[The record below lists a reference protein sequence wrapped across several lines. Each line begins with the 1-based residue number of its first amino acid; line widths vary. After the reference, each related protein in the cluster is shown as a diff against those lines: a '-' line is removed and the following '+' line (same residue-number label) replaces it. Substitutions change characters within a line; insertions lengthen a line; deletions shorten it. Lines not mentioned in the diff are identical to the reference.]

1 MFYLTILLAVSS
13 LCAQCE
19 ASEYFVKPTVPA
31 GVICPGQP
39 CFTLNYYNNHSN
51 EYFKSNSMFKFVAG
65 IHHVDKP
72 IMFDAVNNISLESY
86 IKSYAISVQLVTNF
100 AVKKRLQSAINPH
113 VISFENVNDSNIE
126 GIAILSTLPATF
138 AVMLNNTE
146 NVHLKLIS
154 FLCRGLED
162 SGLLIQ
168 NSHSITINTINIT
181 ICSYGISL
189 TNSTYITINN
199 LITEYNDKSGIILG
213 STSHTVMTNITSI
226 HNSESGI
233 TVDKSHN
240 TMIKNADCSQNRMYG
255 IVLLNSSNTS
265 LNNVTAQFSVS
276 YGLYIGACNFTSIE
290 ASVFS
295 YNNEDGIRLDGPLYV
310 TISNITA
317 NYNYNSG
324 IYIYTA
330 RNISINSSFVSYNFN
345 GIVAYTVSYVSI
357 SNSVM
362 TNSSGHSPHR
372 LGSAISV
379 LQFNSLHISNCT
391 MTTSDNYGIM
401 ASNGDSITIEDV
413 SVKECDYSGFF
424 LSYNTN
430 NVMKNVRVID
440 SYMNIV
446 LDHSVGN
453 YISEAVVTSTE
464 GSRGLTMCSASNTFV
479 EGMRFLP
486 YSSKKTIILDIPNMI
501 TESIILTNCTNAT
514 MSIDMSVLQ
523 RGVSIYNSTQL
534 KIHNSNFSNMEPLNF
549 ASDPTSISSII
560 LLYYSSITIENCTF
574 TKNDISAIKLFSSTL
589 TLSGDTYFVNNT
601 SPSGTAFILSK
612 DSVIRFSRNSQTTF
626 INNHATDIGGVFY
639 IETNLHY
646 NVDYVTTS
654 ATVVVEETLCFFHL
668 EDNQYYHEPLLIFVN
683 NTAGYAGDLIYGG
696 QIANGWDGDQN
707 CLLAFQNIS
716 EIQSPVNELSLI
728 SSDPSRI
735 CLCNDS
741 SQLPDCLNILDS
753 QVYSIYPGQYIVISA
768 VVTGQSFGTVSG
780 SVYAQFL
787 KQSPD
792 HTLPQLEQWQYTQ
805 GVDQYKCNNLSF
817 TISTN
822 TRNISSE
829 VLVLTADNSKVSSIP
844 SRERVEQTIE
854 LWKST
859 AYNKSKTDYT
869 VFTKEIFEYPVY
881 INISILPC
889 PLGFQLTDNPPYVC
903 DCNNLLQTLPGVE
916 CSIQHELIIRSG
928 YNWVGVVDNDTIAI
942 SKYCPQGFCHI
953 GQSNTSLIDPNT
965 QCNYNRAGILCGG
978 CKPGLS
984 ITLGDSH
991 CEKCSNKYL
1000 ALLLPFALAGI
1011 ILVFF
1016 IKILDLTV
1024 SQGTINAL
1032 ILYANII
1039 HANRYFFLS
1048 RTTPLSVFIA
1058 WLNLDVGLNTC
1069 LFNGMTAYSNTW
1081 LQFLFPLYI
1090 WTLAMVIIMLAK
1102 YSDRMAKL
1110 MGNNSVPVL
1119 ATLFLLSYAK
1129 LLRAIIT
1136 ALSYRIIYTSHGIK
1150 VVWAGDGNLDYLGD
1164 KHTPLFVVASI
1175 ALLFLW
1181 LPYTLL
1187 LFLGQWLQ
1195 RCNCRSV
1202 TRLLVRLK
1210 PFLDA
1215 HYAPFKG
1222 DHRYWFGALLLLR
1235 ASILLISALSPADNV
1250 GAAVYSISVSSI
1262 LATYIGLMVYH
1273 SVSVMMFETSFFV
1286 NLGLISQTSLLTK
1299 LYGGREDIGVNVL
1312 IGIAFVQFL
1321 GLVLYKIVM
1330 ILKQRKRLRKLFHKQ
1345 TSTLSEND
1353 WENWEQAALLRE
1365 TESQDSEDDEEMLS
1379 PTVDMEPVTYGI

>member
-1 MFYLTILLAVSS
+1 MVYLTIILAVS
-13 LCAQCE
+13 LCACE

-31 GVICPGQP
+31 TETCPGQP
-39 CFTLNYYNNHSN
+39 CFTLNYYNNHSSN
-51 EYFKSNSMFKFVAG
+51 YFKSNSTFKFLAG
-65 IHHVDKP
+65 IHYVDKP
-72 IMFDAVNNISLESY
+72 IMFKAVKNISLESY
-86 IKSYAISVQLVTNF
+86 VESQAISVHLVTNF
-100 AVKKRLQSAINPH
+100 TAKKESQSTINPH
-113 VISFENVNDSNIE
+113 VINFESVDGIIVQ
-126 GIAILSTLPATF
+126 GIAILSALPKSF
-138 AVMLNNTE
+138 ALVLNNTKS
-146 NVHLKLIS
+146 VHLVQTS
-154 FLCRGLED
+154 FMCRGFEG
-162 SGLLIQ
+162 SGLSLQ
-168 NSHSITINTINIT
+168 NSYSVTIKITNIT
-181 ICSYGISL
+181 NCSNGISL
-189 TNSTYITINN
+189 TNSAYVTINN
-199 LITEYNDKSGIILG
+199 LITEQNNRSGIILS
-213 STSHTVMTNITSI
+213 STSHAVITNITSI
-226 HNSESGI
+226 HNSGSGI
-233 TVDKSHN
+233 TVDDGSHN
-240 TMIKNADCSQNRMYG
+240 TTIQNADCSHNGVYG
-255 IVLLNSSNTS
+255 ITVLYSSNTT
-265 LNNVTAQFSVS
+265 LNNVTAQFSKS
-276 YGLYIGACNFTSIE
+276 CGLYIGTCNFTSIE
-290 ASVFS
+290 ASIFS
-295 YNNEDGIRLDGPLYV
+295 YNNQDGVRLERPLYV

-317 NYNYNSG
+317 NYNYDSG
-324 IYIYTA
+324 IFMNTS
-330 RNISINSSFVSYNFN
+330 RNININSSFASYNFN
-345 GIVAYTVSYVSI
+345 GIVAYYVSNISI

-372 LGSAISV
+372 LGSGLMV
-379 LQFNSLHISNCT
+379 LQFHSLHISNCT
-391 MTTSDNYGIM
+391 MTNSDNYGIT
-401 ASNGDSITIEDV
+401 ASYGDHITIEDV
-413 SVKECDYSGFF
+413 LVKECDYSGIF

-430 NVMKNVRVID
+430 NFIKDVTVID

-446 LDHSVGN
+446 LHHSVGN

-464 GSRGLTMCSASNTFV
+464 GSRGLTMYSSSNTFI

-486 YSSKKTIILDIPNMI
+486 YSSKTPIILYIPNMI
-501 TESIILTNCTNAT
+501 TESVILTNCTNAT
-514 MSIDMSVLQ
+514 MTIHMSALQ

-534 KIHNSNFSNMEPLNF
+534 TIHDSNFSKMEPLNF
-549 ASDPTSISSII
+549 ASDPTSLSSII
-560 LLYYSSITIENCTF
+560 LLYYSSLTIENCTF
-574 TKNDISAIKLFSSTL
+574 TRNDISAIKLFSSTL
-589 TLSGDTYFVNNT
+589 TLSGSTHFVNNT

-612 DSVIRFSRNSQTTF
+612 DSVIRPSRNSQTTF
-626 INNHATDIGGVFY
+626 INNHATDTGGVFY

-646 NVDYVTTS
+646 IVDYVTTS
-654 ATVVVEETLCFFHL
+654 ATVVVEETLCFLQL
-668 EDNQYYHEPLLIFVN
+668 EEYQYEPLLIFVN
-683 NTAGYAGDLIYGG
+683 NTAGYAGDLVYGG

-707 CLLAFQNIS
+707 CLLMFQNIS
-716 EIQSPVNELSLI
+716 KIVPPVNELSLI

-741 SQLPDCLNILDS
+741 SGLPDCLNILDS
-753 QVYSIYPGQYIVISA
+753 QVYPIYPGQYIEISA
-768 VVTGQSFGTVSG
+768 VVTGQTFGTVSG

-787 KQSPD
+787 EQSPNNVF
-792 HTLPQLEQWQYTQ
+792 PQLEPWQYTQ

-817 TISTN
+817 TISSN
-822 TRNISSE
+822 KRDISSE
-829 VLVLTADNSKVSSIP
+829 VLVLTADNGKVSNIP
-844 SRERVEQTIE
+844 SRERVKQTIE

-859 AYNKSKTDYT
+859 AFNKSKIDNT

-881 INISILPC
+881 VNISVLPC

-916 CSIQHELIIRSG
+916 CSIQHKAIIRSG
-928 YNWVGVVDNDTIAI
+928 YIWVGVVNETIAI
-942 SKYCPQGFCHI
+942 SKYCPQGYCHM
-953 GQSNTSLIDPNT
+953 GQCNTSLVDPNT

-984 ITLGDSH
+984 ITLGDNH
-991 CEKCSNKYL
+991 CEICSNRYL
-1000 ALLLPFALAGI
+1000 ALLIPFGLAGI
-1011 ILVFF
+1011 TLVFF

-1039 HANRYFFLS
+1039 QANKYIFLS
-1048 RTTPLSVFIA
+1048 STTPLSVFIA
-1058 WLNLDVGLNTC
+1058 WLNLDVGLKTC

-1090 WTLAMVIIMLAK
+1090 WTIAVVIIMVAK

-1136 ALSYRIIYTSHGIK
+1136 ALSYRIIYTTHGSK
-1150 VVWAGDGNLDYLGD
+1150 AVWAGDGNLDYLGY

-1195 RCNCRSV
+1195 KCNYRRV
-1202 TRLLVRLK
+1202 TRVLVQLK

-1235 ASILLISALSPADNV
+1235 ATILLISALSPADNV

-1299 LYGGREDIGVNVL
+1299 LYGGREDVGVNVL
-1312 IGIAFVQFL
+1312 IGVAFVQFL
-1321 GLVLYKIVM
+1321 GLVFYKIVV
-1330 ILKQRKRLRKLFHKQ
+1330 ILKQREKLRKFLRKR
-1345 TSTLSEND
+1345 TSTLSEED
-1353 WENWEQAALLRE
+1353 WEKWEQAALLRE
-1365 TESQDSEDDEEMLS
+1365 TDSGSEDEEMLS
-1379 PTVDMEPVTYGI
+1379 PTVDMVPVTYGI